1 VLQYI
6 LKRFLIMIPT
16 VLLIS
21 LITFWIIQLPPGDY
35 MTTYAA
41 MAARE
46 GEIVDDQFMEEL
58 RTEYGFNQPFFVQYG
73 KWMVKL
79 VTKGDLGISFQWK
92 KQNSV
97 LINERM
103 GMTLLISITSLLFTY
118 ALSIPIGIYSATHQY
133 SFGDYLA
140 TFIGFLGMAT
150 PNFLLGIILMYF
162 SYKWYGVLLMG
173 LFSPDFVEAAWSWA
187 RFLDLLKHM
196 IIPVIVIGTAGT
208 CSLIRVM
215 RGQLLDELRKQ
226 YVITAR
232 AKGVGASRLL
242 FKYPVRAAVNPIVST
257 VGWSL
262 AGIFSGSTIA
272 AIVLNLQ
279 TQGTLL
285 YSALLNQDMYLAGAL
300 LFILT
305 ILTVIGTL
313 VSDLLLLWLDP
324 RIRYGKAEN

>member
-6 LKRFLIMIPT
+6 AKRLLVMIPT

-46 GEIVDDQFMEEL
+46 GEIVDAHFLEEL
-58 RTEYGFNQPFFVQYG
+58 RKEYGFDQPFFVQYW

-79 VTKGDLGISFQWK
+79 VTEGDLGISFEWK
-92 KQNSV
+92 KQISA

-103 GMTLLISITSLLFTY
+103 ATTMLISIGSLLLTY
-118 ALSIPIGIYSATHQY
+118 IVAVPIGIYAATHQY
-133 SFGDYLA
+133 SFGDYAATFVGFIGLA
-140 TFIGFLGMAT
+140 T
-150 PNFLLGIILMYF
+150 PHFLLALILMYL
-162 SYKWYGVLLMG
+162 SYKWNGILLMG
-173 LFSPDFVEAAWSWA
+173 LFSPQFIEAAWSWA
-187 RFLDLLKHM
+187 KLWDLVKHM
-196 IIPVIVIGTAGT
+196 VIPVVVIGTSGT

-215 RGQLLDELRKQ
+215 RGQLLDELKKQ
-226 YVITAR
+226 YVVTAR
-232 AKGVGASRLL
+232 AKGVGARRLL

-257 VGWSL
+257 IGWSL
-262 AGIFSGSTIA
+262 AGIFSGSTIT

-285 YSALLNQDMYLAGAL
+285 YGALLNQDMYLAGAL
-300 LFILT
+300 LLIMT

-313 VSDLLLLWLDP
+313 VSDLLLVWLDP
-324 RIRYGKAEN
+324 RIRLGKVER